1 MRDVLSVHECL
12 IKFVPVRAKDR
23 ILCQDRLEHFGDR
36 DFAEVFQH
44 FVRHLSVAVPCDQN
58 RDLLRRQPPLRGLAA
73 PIASCAPQVPRTF
86 ERLQEEGLVGLDYP
100 LEAAVLLVP
109 QAMQETV
116 TPPETGAVVDPAFSG
131 HLADTQAVN
140 HRLGILQPLLLFP
153 QARGGPRGCVE
164 GLQAAFTTV
173 ALHPV

>member
-1 MRDVLSVHECL
+1 M
-12 IKFVPVRAKDR
+12 
-23 ILCQDRLEHFGDR
+23 
-36 DFAEVFQH
+36 
-44 FVRHLSVAVPCDQN
+44 AVPYDQN

-73 PIASCAPQVPRTF
+73 SFASCAPQVPRTF

-109 QAMQETV
+109 QPMQETV
-116 TPPETGAVVDPAFSG
+116 TPSETGGVVDPAFSG
-131 HLADTQAVN
+131 RLADTQAVN

-153 QARGGPRGCVE
+153 QARQGGPSGCVE

-173 ALHPV
+173 ALHPI